1 MSNTIWWG
9 NHQLAIDEQRRW
21 QMAGLLLHIQRDAQE
36 WQIAYHRSPNQHEDD
51 HDWQIIEH
59 IDRSPMP
66 EKALL
71 QRYIY
76 NQTQQQIHLKPCL
89 ADRSVVIK
97 PITPLFLSSNQQTTL
112 FVSTPLWLNI
122 FSDDD
127 NLLLDIP
134 FVRPTDTW
142 FGATPIRGEICY
154 ATKVFG
160 RLALEQLPIRAFRA
174 VTPIH
179 IVNHHT
185 KAIQIERI
193 NIPAPL
199 LPLYAAQDGRLW
211 TPTIEVEQLANGR
224 TPKVSISKHLHP
236 KAGNVKLLNQARQHD
251 DDNLINLFEH
261 FFE

>member
-1 MSNTIWWG
+1 MPNTVWWG
-9 NHQLAIDEQRRW
+9 THQFTVNEQRRW
-21 QMAGLLLHIQRDAQE
+21 QMAGLLLQVQREAQE
-36 WQIAYHRSPNQHEDD
+36 WQIAYHRSTHQHEDD
-51 HDWQIIEH
+51 HDWQILTH
-59 IDRSPMP
+59 THDNPMP
-66 EKALL
+66 EKSLL
-71 QRYIY
+71 QRYIF
-76 NQTQQQIHLKPCL
+76 NQTQQQIILKPCL

-154 ATKVFG
+154 ATKVFA

-174 VTPIH
+174 VTPIR
-179 IVNHHT
+179 IINHHT
-185 KAIQIERI
+185 KTIQIERI
-193 NIPAPL
+193 NIPVPL

-224 TPKVSISKHLHP
+224 TPKVSISKNLHAQ
-236 KAGNVKLLNQARQHD
+236 AGIVKLLNQARRHD
-251 DDNLINLFEH
+251 DNNLINLFEH

>member
-1 MSNTIWWG
+1 MNNTVWWG
-9 NHQLAIDEQRRW
+9 SHPFLIDEQRRW
-21 QMAGLLLHIQRDAQE
+21 QMAGLLLQIQRNAQE
-36 WQIAYHRSPNQHEDD
+36 WQIAYHRSPHQHEND
-51 HDWQIIEH
+51 HDWQVIQR
-59 IDRSPMP
+59 DDCQPMP

-71 QRYIY
+71 QRYIF
-76 NQTQQQIHLKPCL
+76 NQTQKEIHLKPSL

-97 PITPLFLSSNQQTTL
+97 PITPLFLSSNQETTL

-122 FSDDD
+122 FSD
-127 NLLLDIP
+127 NLLIDIP

-154 ATKVFG
+154 ATKVFA
-160 RLALEQLPIRAFRA
+160 RLDLEQLPIRAFRA

-179 IVNHHT
+179 IVNHHA

-193 NIPAPL
+193 NIPVPL

-224 TPKVSISKHLHP
+224 APKVSISKHLHTQ
-236 KAGNVKLLNQARQHD
+236 AGAVTLLNQARQQD
-251 DDNLINLFEH
+251 NNNLINLFEH